1 MIDDLS
7 RERDFWGLCTNTFF
21 EETKH
26 FVYGKLMGLTEQS
39 NSFKLDS
46 PKRILDI
53 GGGPVSMLLKVQN
66 LAAGTVVDPLDFP
79 QWTVDRYKSYSIDVI
94 KEKAEYTDLKGY
106 DEVWI
111 YNVLKDT
118 VDPERIISNA
128 KKAAPVI
135 RMFEW
140 VNLGPDAG
148 KHELTEDLLNAWI
161 GQKGKTVQL
170 TQRNCYGKAYFGKF
184 EGWS

>member
-1 MIDDLS
+1 MIDDLQK
-7 RERDFWGLCTNTFF
+7 ERDFWGLCNNTYF
-21 EETKH
+21 EESKH
-26 FVYGKLMGLTEQS
+26 FVYGKLMGLNEQS
-39 NSFKLDS
+39 NSFKLDQ

-66 LAAGTVVDPLDFP
+66 LTSGTVVDPIDFP
-79 QWTVDRYKSYSIDVI
+79 EWTVERYKSYNIDVI
-94 KEKAEYTDLKGY
+94 QDKAEYADVKGF

-118 VDPERIISNA
+118 VDPERIVSNA

-135 RMFEW
+135 RIFEW
-140 VNLGPDAG
+140 VDLPQGAG
-148 KHELTEDLLNAWI
+148 QHALTEELLNAWI
-161 GQKGKTVQL
+161 GSKGKTVQL
-170 TQRNCYGKAYFGKF
+170 QQRNCFGRAYFGKF